1 MAILRGKA
9 ATARQ
14 ADAIDKAVRAQGGGV
29 VKPHQVKAM
38 ILAARRAYKA
48 QSELGLVDDGV
59 DFDAWRKAT
68 LHDVTGGDAPESFR
82 TVTQRDYAAVMEYFA
97 RLAGER
103 AEARR
108 SDTIKVADERARA
121 LWALNL
127 VEGEVA
133 AAFTPGGAG
142 ESGRGAARRYA
153 DALFW
158 KIHRTERS
166 LATPRQIWAVI
177 FTLRKRAKA
186 RRSDMGGAMG
196 SSRPTKGGRET
207 RARKGLGARGA
218 AGVPLSPPDGS
229 ERFPAF
235 SRGL

>member
-1 MAILRGKA
+1 MARLRQDYGA
-9 ATARQ
+9 AS
-14 ADAIDKAVRAQGGGV
+14 AIDKAVRAQGGGV

-133 AAFTPGGAG
+133 GALG
-142 ESGRGAARRYA
+142 GRGGARRYA

-177 FTLRKRAKA
+177 FTLRKRANSKRTTA
-186 RRSDMGGAMG
+186 RPDAGESC
-196 SSRPTKGGRET
+196 RPER

>member
-1 MAILRGKA
+1 MARLRQDYGA
-9 ATARQ
+9 AS
-14 ADAIDKAVRAQGGGV
+14 AIDKAVRAQGGGV

-82 TVTQRDYAAVMEYFA
+82 TVTQRDYAAVMEYFGKLGGECKMENVKCKMNGSSPGA
-97 RLAGER
+97 R
-103 AEARR
+103 
-108 SDTIKVADERARA
+108 SADEQRRA
-121 LWALNL
+121 LWALEL
-127 VEGEVA
+127 AEGEVA
-133 AAFTPGGAG
+133 ERFGGRGGA
-142 ESGRGAARRYA
+142 RKYA
-153 DALFW
+153 DALLW

-177 FTLRKRAKA
+177 FTLRKRANSKRTTA
-186 RRSDMGGAMG
+186 RPDAGE
-196 SSRPTKGGRET
+196 SSRPER